1 MGSKY
6 NLAGRRK
13 LIPILFLI
21 VSLPPIIFGSAI
33 NEAIQENNRLLQG
46 QNHSV
51 VVPIDLDNAP
61 FYKEGT
67 KPDLRLVLTMR
78 PLKGFPTVD
87 EKVEIY
93 GKAILREE
101 YPNVD
106 SITIHIENAM
116 KYPIDDRTLEESPDL
131 FLDRVADTNIFIG
144 NTTSVWTMEGTYR
157 PYWLL
162 IGSENATLK
171 GPIGPLTTANLVQ
184 GVLITVYPK
193 SQFVQII
200 SNQAMLYLTIII
212 YFATVVGLIPMG
224 LNLWASPPTERR
236 DTNNDTTNASKT
248 RHIKKSRAD
257 YNTRAKFRITKNR
270 PCDETNTS
278 HSQKTGYRK

>member
-1 MGSKY
+1 
-6 NLAGRRK
+6 
-13 LIPILFLI
+13 
-21 VSLPPIIFGSAI
+21 
-33 NEAIQENNRLLQG
+33 
-46 QNHSV
+46 
-51 VVPIDLDNAP
+51 
-61 FYKEGT
+61 
-67 KPDLRLVLTMR
+67 MR

-93 GKAILREE
+93 GNATLREE

-131 FLDRVADTNIFIG
+131 FLDRVADNIFIG

-162 IGSENATLK
+162 IGYENATLK
-171 GPIGPLTTANLVQ
+171 GPIGPLTKANLVQ

-200 SNQAMLYLTIII
+200 SNQAMR
-212 YFATVVGLIPMG
+212 
-224 LNLWASPPTERR
+224 S
-236 DTNNDTTNASKT
+236 
-248 RHIKKSRAD
+248 
-257 YNTRAKFRITKNR
+257 
-270 PCDETNTS
+270 
-278 HSQKTGYRK
+278 